1 MVPLR
6 VHLEPGRKMASSKQ
20 QGSSLS
26 RNSRSISTNKKTP
39 NLTILKDSRGLDYSW
54 RILPWENNTPPPKH
68 FVLGWMRKIRAYK
81 EKWHVV
87 LLSIHSEEINWIPS
101 RCHDNHIKSMP
112 VHIIPQPLHSSTSL
126 RLSTK
131 YLNRHSRRTL
141 FPPWPKKRITLCHSR
156 VQTHSGANKPGEEWL
171 HHRTTSKIFNRSTQT
186 WHRILRFSILQ

>member
-101 RCHDNHIKSMP
+101 RFHNNKINPMS
-112 VHIIPQPLHSSTSL
+112 VHRTPRNLQRPTSL
-126 RLSTK
+126 SISIK
-131 YLNRHSRRTL
+131 YPKRHCPRTL
-141 FPPWPKKRITLCHSR
+141 FHPRP
-156 VQTHSGANKPGEEWL
+156 
-171 HHRTTSKIFNRSTQT
+171 
-186 WHRILRFSILQ
+186 

>member
-81 EKWHVV
+81 EKWNVV
-87 LLSIHSEEINWIPS
+87 IISIHSEETNWIPS
-101 RCHDNHIKSMP
+101 CRHVNDIKKIS
-112 VHIIPQPLHSSTSL
+112 VHQPPCPLHIYTSL
-126 RLSTK
+126 RLSIK
-131 YLNRHSRRTL
+131 YPKIHSRRTL
-141 FPPWPKKRITLCHSR
+141 FPPRYKKRITQWHSR
-156 VQTHSGANKPGEEWL
+156 VQTHSGPN
-171 HHRTTSKIFNRSTQT
+171 
-186 WHRILRFSILQ
+186 